1 MLGSIRFRFRIAEV
15 IRCNPPVGLRVA
27 AYFWVRAWV
36 WVLEMEGI
44 FGIQKGDELERKG
57 NEGNKYSTKERRE
70 RKEGTQRK
78 GKGEK
83 GGQPLR

>member
-1 MLGSIRFRFRIAEV
+1 
-15 IRCNPPVGLRVA
+15 
-27 AYFWVRAWV
+27 
-36 WVLEMEGI
+36 MEGI

-70 RKEGTQRK
+70 RKEGTQRE